1 MKIKPKQYLIKLYF
15 RNLDPALGT
24 QYQAHMAFSDTYAIS
39 EEHAQMLAKHLQKVF
54 AADDYEVLK

>member
-24 QYQAHMAFSDTYAIS
+24 EYQAHMPFDAYAIS